1 MKKFYIWI
9 WYIWVFQEH
18 MKAFCAKNFSVRFC
32 LAIIETEVINVNMKN
47 MLQKLFVKY
56 GVTGANSASIRG
68 CYEAPV
74 PEVLKQQKAPV
85 SQKAKASN

>member
-1 MKKFYIWI
+1 MVYLGISGTYESILCKKF
-9 WYIWVFQEH
+9 
-18 MKAFCAKNFSVRFC
+18 FCKILF
-32 LAIIETEVINVNMKN
+32 AIIETEVINVNMKN